1 MRHALTAFVL
11 ISMPSF
17 AAVKI
22 EKTAYGGWPN
32 CYRLSNGDVEV
43 IATTDVGPRIIRYG
57 FPGGQ
62 NLMKEFADQMGR
74 TGESTWQARGGHR
87 IWMAPEDGVL
97 SYALDNSTV
106 HAAVQGSVLTLTGA
120 VEKETG
126 LQKQMIVELAPQGSG
141 LEVIHRILN
150 KGTAP
155 RRMASW
161 ALTMMA
167 PGGTGIVAFPPRG
180 THPKDLPPTN
190 PLVMWAY
197 TDFTD
202 PRWHFTKKYLTLRN
216 DPNVASPQKVGTFN
230 QQTVGAYLLG
240 SDLFVKRASARDP
253 LKQPDWGCSYET
265 FTNDQFLEMETLGEL
280 SDVPAGGSIQHV
292 ERWTLHKNVKISS
305 WTDAEIDRVLL
316 PLLKP

>member
-74 TGESTWQARGGHR
+74 TGEPTWQARGGHR

-106 HAAVQGSVLTLTGA
+106 QAAIQGSVLTLTGA

-141 LEVIHRILN
+141 LEVIRQ
-150 KGTAP
+150 GTTPEVKA
-155 RRMASW
+155 
-161 ALTMMA
+161 
-167 PGGTGIVAFPPRG
+167 RG
-180 THPKDLPPTN
+180 P
-190 PLVMWAY
+190 
-197 TDFTD
+197 
-202 PRWHFTKKYLTLRN
+202 
-216 DPNVASPQKVGTFN
+216 
-230 QQTVGAYLLG
+230 
-240 SDLFVKRASARDP
+240 
-253 LKQPDWGCSYET
+253 CS
-265 FTNDQFLEMETLGEL
+265 
-280 SDVPAGGSIQHV
+280 S
-292 ERWTLHKNVKISS
+292 
-305 WTDAEIDRVLL
+305 
-316 PLLKP
+316 

>member
-1 MRHALTAFVL
+1 MRHALIAFVL
-11 ISMPSF
+11 ISMPSI

-106 HAAVQGSVLTLTGA
+106 QAAIHGSVLTLTGA

-167 PGGTGIVAFPPRG
+167 PGGTGIVTFPPRG

-216 DPNVASPQKVGTFN
+216 DPSVASPQKVGTFN
-230 QQTVGAYLLG
+230 QETAGAYLLG
-240 SDLFVKRASARDP
+240 SDLFIKRASARDP

-316 PLLKP
+316 PLLKR